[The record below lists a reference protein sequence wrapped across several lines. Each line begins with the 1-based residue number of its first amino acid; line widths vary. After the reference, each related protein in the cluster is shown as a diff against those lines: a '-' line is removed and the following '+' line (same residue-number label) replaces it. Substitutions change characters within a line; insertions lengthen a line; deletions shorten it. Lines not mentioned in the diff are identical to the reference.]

1 MRFPFF
7 TAIICFTIFSSSPA
21 TASVLRVGSE
31 KVDSVLCR
39 TLCVNMTDG
48 QVVEFLLDEHSRI
61 NSLGA
66 FFEILVEGDT
76 LYLKS
81 DQVKHFSYGK
91 KWIPTGINRPEKEDF
106 GILPFTLTDDGS
118 LVFPQLHEGSIVNI
132 YDLNGQV
139 VLSHRAA
146 RTAPANLSLVQLPS
160 GVYIIVIDHQTFKIR
175 K

>member
-1 MRFPFF
+1 MRFPFL
-7 TAIICFTIFSSSPA
+7 TAVICFTIFSSSPA
-21 TASVLRVGSE
+21 IASVLRVESE
-31 KVDSVLCR
+31 KADSVLCR

-48 QVVEFLLDEHSRI
+48 QVVEFLLDEYSRV

-66 FFEILVEGDT
+66 FFEILVEGET
-76 LYLKS
+76 FYLKS
-81 DQVKHFSYGK
+81 DQVKLFSYGT
-91 KWIPTGINRPEKEDF
+91 KWIPTDINRSEKENF
-106 GILPFTLTDDGS
+106 GIQPFTLTDDGC

-132 YDLNGQV
+132 YDLNGQI

-160 GVYIIVIDHQTFKIR
+160 GVYIIGIDRKTFKIR